1 MLRKVDFKAMEIIK
15 EKQKKKEN
23 NRMNDWVRCVDRKLI
38 YKGRIL
44 ELYQDTVQIANGNV
58 KKWDFIK
65 HKGAAAIVPVLED
78 GRILMVKQ
86 YRHALDMD
94 VYELPAGGRNSEE
107 ESFLDCATRELEEE
121 TGYKSNKEL
130 KLLITLYTTVAF
142 CNERIDVFIADD
154 LVKTEQN
161 LDEDEKIDVEAYTLE
176 ELTDMVLAQ
185 KIVDSKTIAGL
196 MAYRA
201 YLDKN

>member
-1 MLRKVDFKAMEIIK
+1 
-15 EKQKKKEN
+15 
-23 NRMNDWVRCVDRKLI
+23 MNDWVRCIDRKLI

-44 ELYQDTVQIANGNV
+44 ELYQDTVQIGNGNV

-86 YRHALDMD
+86 YRHALDVD

-121 TGYKSNKEL
+121 TGYKSKKEL
-130 KLLITLYTTVAF
+130 ELLISLYTTVAF
-142 CNERIDVFIADD
+142 CNERIDIFIADD

-161 LDEDEKIDVEAYTLE
+161 LDDDEKIEVEAYSLE
-176 ELTDMVLAQ
+176 ELTDMVLSQ

-196 MAYRA
+196 MSYKA
-201 YLDKN
+201 YLDKKLRKTQ